1 MNREILVKE
10 PDWILS
16 CYSNWRRR
24 GAAEIQP
31 EKKSNFNKKRHFLK
45 IRFGH
50 VHLMFYPS
58 SIKHFFQQPDN
69 HAFFSVYSLPCLSL
83 SLPSA
88 KLKHHQIC
96 LWRKVQ
102 SNQFWEF
109 SFRGASCEISRPQ
122 SSVGGRPSV
131 QFKLLHSTF
140 NAYFVKMNS
149 ERVNVCVTLY
159 LCVHLLP
166 TCAEEGQAC
175 MFMLV
180 CWCNDC
186 NMNSRIIHH
195 VSQKT
200 PQEARNKTITETPCT
215 SSPPLHFNL
224 MWTVKNYP
232 QCQNMLHRL
241 HQHLNIQ

>member
-1 MNREILVKE
+1 MSFPSTTLSILYDKDFLLRSHYHFFGHRHNWCCSEHFERNNPVIPGQSEFGMNREFLHKE

-16 CYSNWRRR
+16 CYSNWRHR

-31 EKKSNFNKKRHFLK
+31 EKKSNFNKKQHFLK

-50 VHLMFYPS
+50 VHFMFYPS

-109 SFRGASCEISRPQ
+109 SFRVASCEISRPQ
-122 SSVGGRPSV
+122 SSVGGRPGV
-131 QFKLLHSTF
+131 QFKL
-140 NAYFVKMNS
+140 
-149 ERVNVCVTLY
+149 
-159 LCVHLLP
+159 
-166 TCAEEGQAC
+166 
-175 MFMLV
+175 
-180 CWCNDC
+180 
-186 NMNSRIIHH
+186 
-195 VSQKT
+195 
-200 PQEARNKTITETPCT
+200 
-215 SSPPLHFNL
+215 
-224 MWTVKNYP
+224 
-232 QCQNMLHRL
+232 
-241 HQHLNIQ
+241 